1 MLDSVTKNIRSIV
14 AVFIILCGFSI
25 LFAIIFGKCNSEQ
38 KDLLYSIAG
47 VIGTLLSLVVSYYFG
62 ASKTETKHESNT
74 QVEEIKPPSD
84 WENIN

>member
-1 MLDSVTKNIRSIV
+1 MKMLDSVTKNIRSIV

-84 WENIN
+84 W